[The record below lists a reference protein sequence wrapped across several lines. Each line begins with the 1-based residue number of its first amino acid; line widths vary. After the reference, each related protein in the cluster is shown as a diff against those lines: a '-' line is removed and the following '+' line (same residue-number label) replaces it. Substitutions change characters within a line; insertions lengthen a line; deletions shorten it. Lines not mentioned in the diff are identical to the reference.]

1 MNAADAAFVAAN
13 QVTNDYLAATLL
25 VTNQVLRISLMR
37 GGVRDMAL
45 LLRKNKAFIHTLAV
59 RILKRPGIMANRDVT
74 AELEED
80 LQALC
85 VWCRYTYITQRPLTL
100 ANATRHNITEI
111 HTWQQQLPEDP
122 EPSSVDKFSDSKNKR
137 VWFESIKNYLSV
149 KKGPSGFPL
158 EYIIRGRAALPV
170 IDLGFGQPEFDLE
183 LEQRGRL
190 DGHFY
195 KADNAIVWL
204 HLRGLCHG
212 TTAWTLISPLKKGG
226 MAEELSIAL
235 MSQCMGPDVQQVL
248 LRNAE
253 HFLERAMFDNQSRQ
267 FTWDKFIGKMR
278 QAFQDLGPLDQMSEQ
293 RKVTKLMQAW
303 QVSELR
309 HLDAMVTGDPVRTGW
324 SMVQGAS
331 TTQVRYLESVPS
343 CSGWGWGFS
352 GVVHS
357 T

>member
-1 MNAADAAFVAAN
+1 MNDAAFVAAN
-13 QVTNDYLAATLL
+13 QGTNDYLAATLL
-25 VTNQVLRISLMR
+25 VTNQALRISLMR
-37 GGVRDMAL
+37 GGIRDMAL

-122 EPSSVDKFSDSKNKR
+122 EPSSVDKFTDSKNKR

-158 EYIIRGRAALPV
+158 AHILRGRAALPV

-190 DGHFY
+190 GQYISFR
-195 KADNAIVWL
+195 WL
-204 HLRGLCHG
+204 FK
-212 TTAWTLISPLKKGG
+212 S
-226 MAEELSIAL
+226 
-235 MSQCMGPDVQQVL
+235 
-248 LRNAE
+248 
-253 HFLERAMFDNQSRQ
+253 
-267 FTWDKFIGKMR
+267 
-278 QAFQDLGPLDQMSEQ
+278 
-293 RKVTKLMQAW
+293 
-303 QVSELR
+303 
-309 HLDAMVTGDPVRTGW
+309 
-324 SMVQGAS
+324 
-331 TTQVRYLESVPS
+331 
-343 CSGWGWGFS
+343 
-352 GVVHS
+352 
-357 T
+357 

>member
-13 QVTNDYLAATLL
+13 QITNDYLAATLL

-59 RILKRPGIMANRDVT
+59 RILKRPGAIANRDIT

-137 VWFESIKNYLSV
+137 VWLESIKNYLSV

-158 EYIIRGRAALPV
+158 AYIIRGRAALPV
-170 IDLGFGQPEFDLE
+170 IDLGFGRPEFDLE
-183 LEQRGRL
+183 LEQRGHL
-190 DGHFY
+190 HGNFY
-195 KADNAIVWL
+195 KADNAVVWL

-212 TTAWTLISPLKKGG
+212 TTAWTLIS
-226 MAEELSIAL
+226 S
-235 MSQCMGPDVQQVL
+235 
-248 LRNAE
+248 
-253 HFLERAMFDNQSRQ
+253 F
-267 FTWDKFIGKMR
+267 
-278 QAFQDLGPLDQMSEQ
+278 
-293 RKVTKLMQAW
+293 
-303 QVSELR
+303 
-309 HLDAMVTGDPVRTGW
+309 
-324 SMVQGAS
+324 
-331 TTQVRYLESVPS
+331 
-343 CSGWGWGFS
+343 
-352 GVVHS
+352 
-357 T
+357 